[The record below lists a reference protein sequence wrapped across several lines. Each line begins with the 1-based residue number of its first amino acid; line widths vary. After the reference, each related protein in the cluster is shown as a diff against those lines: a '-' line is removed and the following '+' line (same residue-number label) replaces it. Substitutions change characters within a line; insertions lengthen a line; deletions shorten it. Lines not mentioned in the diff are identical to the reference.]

1 MFEGEGH
8 SSPLNGPILEPLTKE
23 VTLTYE
29 NWRKSKEKAAK
40 TAIMPDAM
48 TQLEVWDSGDTSIL
62 PGIYPVAEV
71 YGGHDEVVLHEV
83 RYYLTLD
90 GFVPGPV
97 VLSYKDVM
105 GLIGLGL
112 ADYS

>member
-1 MFEGEGH
+1 MPNKMTFE
-8 SSPLNGPILEPLTKE
+8 S
-23 VTLTYE
+23 
-29 NWRKSKEKAAK
+29 WQKADKKAHE

-71 YGGHDEVVLHEV
+71 YGGHDEVVLHDV

-90 GFVPGPV
+90 GFMPGPV
-97 VLSYKDVM
+97 VLSYKEVM

>member
-1 MFEGEGH
+1 LKH
-8 SSPLNGPILEPLTKE
+8 GPSLEPLTKE
-23 VTLTYE
+23 GKLTYE
-29 NWRKSKEKAAK
+29 NWKRDNEKRSK

-48 TQLEVWDSGDTSIL
+48 TMLEVWDSGDTSIL
-62 PGIYPVAEV
+62 PGKYPVADV
-71 YGGHDEVVLHEV
+71 HGGHDEVVLLDV

-97 VLSYKDVM
+97 VLSYRDVM

>member
-1 MFEGEGH
+1 M
-8 SSPLNGPILEPLTKE
+8 
-23 VTLTYE
+23 
-29 NWRKSKEKAAK
+29 RKDTAEYSK
-40 TAIMPDAM
+40 TAVMPDAM
-48 TQLEVWDSGDTSIL
+48 TQLEVWDGGDTGIL

-71 YGGHDEVVLHEV
+71 YGGHDEVVLLDA

-97 VLSYKDVM
+97 VYSYKDVM
-105 GLIGLGL
+105 GLIGLGM